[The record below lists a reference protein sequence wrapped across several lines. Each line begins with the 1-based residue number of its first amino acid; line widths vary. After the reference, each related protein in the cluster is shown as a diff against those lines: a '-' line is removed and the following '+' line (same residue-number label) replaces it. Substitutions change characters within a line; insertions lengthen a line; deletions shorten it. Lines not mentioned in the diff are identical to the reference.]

1 MRTQSRA
8 LATPGYDT
16 PVNPST
22 PLRTGFLRHI
32 GAVAWKDLRVELRS
46 KEIVY
51 TMTFFAALLVV
62 VFSFSF
68 VQSDQL
74 VAATAP
80 GIVWVSIAFA
90 GTIGLGRA
98 FDREREGDTMR
109 ALLLSP
115 ASRLAIFLGK
125 ALAIATLIAAVA
137 AIVVPMV
144 ALLFGA
150 RMFAHP
156 APLLV
161 LLFLGI
167 VGIALVGTVFAAMLL
182 RVRSRDVLLP
192 VVLYPILVPLFIAGT
207 KGTAALLDARP
218 DLAAAWYWA
227 QFLAVFDVAFLVAS
241 LWTFESLVIE

>member
-1 MRTQSRA
+1 M
-8 LATPGYDT
+8 
-16 PVNPST
+16 PVS
-22 PLRTGFLRHI
+22 FLRHV

-68 VQSDQL
+68 VQSDRL

-80 GIVWVSIAFA
+80 GIIWTSIAFT

-125 ALAIATLIAAVA
+125 ALAIAALIAAVA

-150 RMFAHP
+150 RLFEHP

-161 LLFLGI
+161 LLVLGV